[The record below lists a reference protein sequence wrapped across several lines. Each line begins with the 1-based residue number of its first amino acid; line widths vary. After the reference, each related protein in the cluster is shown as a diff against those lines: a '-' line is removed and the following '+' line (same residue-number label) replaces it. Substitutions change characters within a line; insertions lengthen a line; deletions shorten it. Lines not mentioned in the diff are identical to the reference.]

1 MKGVFFYLI
10 YNDDEVND
18 INVDPLVSAIVLVY
32 LKGPHE
38 LVIFPNS
45 EKESVIAGVYNSLG
59 LSIYYV
65 KDSVNSEAIVGSE
78 SFKTV
83 ERQSI

>member
-18 INVDPLVSAIVLVY
+18 INEDPLVSAIVLVY

-38 LVIFPNS
+38 LAIFLNS
-45 EKESVIAGVYNSLG
+45 EKESVIAGIYNSWG

-78 SFKTV
+78 SFITV
-83 ERQSI
+83 